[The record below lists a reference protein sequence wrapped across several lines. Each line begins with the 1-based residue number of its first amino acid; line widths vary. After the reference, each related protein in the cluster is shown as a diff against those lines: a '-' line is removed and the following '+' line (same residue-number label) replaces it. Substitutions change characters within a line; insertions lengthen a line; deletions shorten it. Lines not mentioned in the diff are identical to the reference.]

1 MDLEFTQLLNN
12 LINPPELE
20 KEPEPEP
27 EEPEEKN
34 STERDFYNREKPK
47 YRKKTLD
54 KLFIFPNNK
63 NKKKTNYK

>member
-12 LINPPELE
+12 LINGPELE

-27 EEPEEKN
+27 EEPEEDT
-34 STERDFYNREKPK
+34 TERDFYNREKPK
-47 YRKKTLD
+47 YRKKPLD
-54 KLFIFPNNK
+54 KVFIFPNNK